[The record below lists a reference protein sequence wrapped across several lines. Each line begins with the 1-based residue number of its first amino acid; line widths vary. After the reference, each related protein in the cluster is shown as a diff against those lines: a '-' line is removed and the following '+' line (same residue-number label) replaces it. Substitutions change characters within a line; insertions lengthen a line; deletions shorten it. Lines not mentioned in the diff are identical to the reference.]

1 MNTSK
6 DALQGA
12 WAALAR
18 GDLPERD
25 RLCERAG
32 LLLEAEQR
40 ATAISNL
47 LAIDFYVTS
56 AGVAYSTKAMAKAAR
71 VIQ

>member
-18 GDLPERD
+18 GDLHERD
-25 RLCERAG
+25 RLCERAE

-40 ATAISNL
+40 ASAISNL
-47 LAIDFYVTS
+47 LA
-56 AGVAYSTKAMAKAAR
+56 AGDMASNALWRARKLGFLTKPWNDL
-71 VIQ
+71 